1 MCRELRLR
9 LRLRLKLRL
18 RLGQGW
24 MTSISTTEQSA
35 IYRFDVKWA
44 ENVFGSNLVVGEEK
58 RGISGQKVSRLMYV
72 KYWK

>member
-1 MCRELRLR
+1 MCRDFRLRLSLRLR
-9 LRLRLKLRL
+9 LRLD
-18 RLGQGW
+18 LGLGW

-44 ENVFGSNLVVGEEK
+44 ENDFRSNLVVGEEK
-58 RGISGQKVSRLMYV
+58 RGISGQKVSRLMYI